1 MGPRIWVGSV
11 MFSSGSLSASSVC
24 NTATNNFL
32 NTEYWTMALIV
43 ARQKTRKDS
52 TMACY
57 TRISLAYLA
66 AGLLLQIPNTAN
78 AWLAQSSISRG
89 TDYLIVRPIRP
100 TSTCLYSTEPDSKE
114 TESTESDSTEP
125 EQPKKEKDDPQWWE
139 FDDLEVLQ
147 GDGNDFEEDDED
159 WTPDREVAR
168 RKKKVASPMPAS
180 AVIKDEVLEN
190 NQEGKKRQEKER
202 PSAYTDEEEDLID
215 AMGGKD
221 KSSSSAR
228 KREAGFLGDCTLQ
241 EIAQDYSVPICYLAD
256 VLCMWGVQVPINIR
270 DRLGDMVTGE
280 QAFAI
285 LEAIYSLDVGSLHD
299 RYSNDNL
306 LTVCDYWEI
315 DMKNAFEFAMKE
327 GWSLPFGVQTHLRA
341 EQEDELMRVFGA
353 L

>member
-1 MGPRIWVGSV
+1 MATRDEKGSQQR
-11 MFSSGSLSASSVC
+11 
-24 NTATNNFL
+24 T
-32 NTEYWTMALIV
+32 ID
-43 ARQKTRKDS
+43 RQNTRKDP
-52 TMACY
+52 TMACHA
-57 TRISLAYLA
+57 RLFLASMA
-66 AGLLLQIPNTAN
+66 AVLLLEIPDTIN
-78 AWLAQSSISRG
+78 AWLPQSSMSRR
-89 TDYLIVRPIRP
+89 TDSLIVVRPIRP
-100 TSTCLYSTEPDSKE
+100 TSTCLYSTEPKQSKQE
-114 TESTESDSTEP
+114 E
-125 EQPKKEKDDPQWWE
+125 DDAQWWE

-147 GDGNDFEEDDED
+147 GDGNDFEEGDED
-159 WTPDREVAR
+159 WTPDREMARR
-168 RKKKVASPMPAS
+168 RKKVAHPTPAS
-180 AVIKDEVLEN
+180 AVIKDDVK
-190 NQEGKKRQEKER
+190 QQMKKTQEKER

-221 KSSSSAR
+221 RSGSSTR
-228 KREAGFLGDCTLQ
+228 KREVGFLGDCTLQ

-270 DRLGDMVTGE
+270 DRLGDLVTGE

-315 DMKNAFEFAMKE
+315 DLKDSFEFAMKE

-353 L
+353 I